1 MRKAVLIAVGA
12 VALPLACSLPAMAAG
27 LMEQAQQEG
36 FRQAQVASQRKL
48 SPDQIKQVQEALD
61 QKGFHVG
68 RADGVMGRDTRQALS
83 SFQRQL
89 NLQQTGQPDDL
100 TLQALGVDTNT
111 STTSVATTGGPK
123 IGAATTGAAPSDL
136 DQNQTQSQ
144 APGNGGSAKGAE

>member
-1 MRKAVLIAVGA
+1 MRKAALIAAGA
-12 VALPLACSLPAMAAG
+12 VALPLAFSLPAVAG

-36 FRQAQVASQRKL
+36 FRQAQSATQRKL

-68 RADGVMGRDTRQALS
+68 RPDGVMGRDTRQALS

-100 TLQALGVDTNT
+100 TLQALGVDVNG
-111 STTSVATTGGPK
+111 STT
-123 IGAATTGAAPSDL
+123 GAATTGAAPADL
-136 DQNQTQSQ
+136 YHMQNG
-144 APGNGGSAKGAE
+144 APGNGGNAKGAQ